1 MSQAFG
7 DERLEAQ
14 LRAILDE
21 RAEEVASRARTGTE
35 VATELQHRLRGSA
48 RPAASGDRVVRILAV
63 AAVLAALLALLAFG
77 VGRSRPP
84 VRLQIAVDLPLG
96 VEPGADTIADSVR
109 QAIGAASARD
119 RPYVLALPPAMV
131 FDDTVAGAPDRDAGA
146 ANVRAAIADPHTVA
160 LIGPYNSSVA
170 EAEIPVANAAG
181 LLQCSE
187 SNTAPGLTIGS
198 AAAALRPRP
207 DRPTYVRVAATDD
220 AEAAGA
226 ARFLVERLGAHSVYF
241 VSKPGWAGGRIAQ
254 VIDAV
259 RRLGARTAGI
269 ASLAGPPETDA
280 AKAAMVVQAA
290 PDVVFYDGPGDLGA
304 HLATTIAG
312 AGGDLPM
319 VSLDTIL
326 DGPRSSAGSFLNLAG
341 RAATN
346 VYAVFPAGFDPIR
359 GLDVAAA
366 HIETFGVRPTRYAF
380 GAYACTEIVQAALD
394 GLELPE
400 SADLAAW
407 REALRAAVTQR
418 GATYQTVL
426 GAVSFDA
433 SGDVAPTRVSVYRA
447 DPAVNDWAFSEVVE
461 LPPGG

>member
-21 RAEEVASRARTGTE
+21 RAEEVASRARTATE
-35 VATELQHRLRGSA
+35 VAIDLEVRLRGAA
-48 RPAASGDRVVRILAV
+48 RPAVSGDRLVRILAV
-63 AAVLAALLALLAFG
+63 AAVLAALLALLALG

-84 VRLQIAVDLPLG
+84 VRLQLAVDLPLG
-96 VEPGADTIADSVR
+96 IEPGAETIVDSVR
-109 QAIGAASARD
+109 QAIGATGARD
-119 RPYVLALPPAMV
+119 RPDLLALPPAMV

-146 ANVRAAIADPHTVA
+146 ANVRAASADPHTVA
-160 LIGPYNSSVA
+160 LIGPYNSPVA
-170 EAEIPVANAAG
+170 EAEIPIANAAG

-198 AAAALRPRP
+198 SAAALRPRP

-226 ARFLVERLGAHSVYF
+226 ARFLVERLGAKSVYF
-241 VSKPGWAGGRIAQ
+241 VSKPGWAGDRIAQ

-259 RRLGARTAGI
+259 HRLGARTAGV
-269 ASLAGPPETDA
+269 ASLAGPPEQDA
-280 AKAAMVVQAA
+280 AKAALVVQAD
-290 PDVVFYDGPGDLGA
+290 PDAVFYDGPGDLGA
-304 HLATTIAG
+304 HLAMTIA
-312 AGGDLPM
+312 AARGDLPM

-326 DGPRSSAGSFLNLAG
+326 DGPRSAVGSFLNVAG
-341 RAATN
+341 RAASN

-366 HIETFGVRPTRYAF
+366 HIAAFNTRPTRYAF
-380 GAYACTEIVQAALD
+380 GAYACAEIVQAALD
-394 GLELPE
+394 GLELSP

-407 REALRAAVTQR
+407 REAVRAAVTEEGR
-418 GATYQTVL
+418 TYQTVL
-426 GAVSFDA
+426 GAVTFDRN
-433 SGDVAPTRVSVYRA
+433 GDATPVRVSVYRA
-447 DPAVNDWAFSEVVE
+447 DPAVSDWAFSEVVE
-461 LPPGG
+461 LPAGG